1 MTENN
6 EMDEVAEILD
16 LVVKRAGA
24 NMKQYKLIRHI
35 GSMAS
40 VVKKEKWREGLRRLT
55 EIRMM
60 TVEVNMGR
68 GG

>member
-1 MTENN
+1 MN
-6 EMDEVAEILD
+6 EAAEILD

-24 NMKQYKLIRHI
+24 NMKQYKMIRHI
-35 GSMAS
+35 GSRAS
-40 VVKKEKWREGLRRLT
+40 VGKKEKWRERLHRLS

-60 TVEVNMGR
+60 TVEGNTGR